1 MRSGQTSVT
10 HSSNLRAITIQELAH
25 FSGNLYE
32 KFKAS
37 LTRLGNIS
45 PGVTPRLSL
54 IGLEETRQIENDK
67 QGNSTAGLD
76 HGQAV
81 GDSQDDGHGQDVT
94 SVDDLAENIT
104 NSVPQAFEDEYQRP
118 KRVRRLP
125 EKLKKYDL
133 ISSAIST
140 EIGQLFLAQDFS
152 QRAAILR
159 ALQLRQCLCQ
169 GCNECG
175 TYKYLLRA
183 QYSSSSREVDVGG
196 FVI

>member
-1 MRSGQTSVT
+1 M
-10 HSSNLRAITIQELAH
+10 RAITIQELAH

-45 PGVTPRLSL
+45 PGVTPRMSL

-94 SVDDLAENIT
+94 SVDDMAVI
-104 NSVPQAFEDEYQRP
+104 R
-118 KRVRRLP
+118 
-125 EKLKKYDL
+125 
-133 ISSAIST
+133 
-140 EIGQLFLAQDFS
+140 GQ
-152 QRAAILR
+152 
-159 ALQLRQCLCQ
+159 
-169 GCNECG
+169 G
-175 TYKYLLRA
+175 
-183 QYSSSSREVDVGG
+183 
-196 FVI
+196 